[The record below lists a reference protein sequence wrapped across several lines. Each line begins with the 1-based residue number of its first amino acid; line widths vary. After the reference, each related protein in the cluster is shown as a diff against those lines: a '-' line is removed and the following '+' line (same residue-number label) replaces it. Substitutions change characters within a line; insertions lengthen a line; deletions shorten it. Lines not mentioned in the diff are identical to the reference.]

1 MKRSWLMMG
10 GALTVAT
17 MVACESDNVNTTGPV
32 GQDAFL
38 RYVAVGTSLSMGVQS
53 DGVLYTTQREDWTAL
68 LAHQA
73 FATYTQPLIQGPG
86 CFSPLIAPL
95 QFGRRLSGAA
105 APGTSATDLVCAL
118 FPNVTLPA
126 QDVAIDG
133 ANTYDA
139 LRVTPETTTVE
150 SQKRKLQY
158 PLVLPARRTQVTAM
172 MSQNPTLVSVELGA
186 NEVLGAATSGLL
198 LPATAYRTTF
208 SYVPFAVWQPVYAAV
223 LDSVAKTGAK
233 AILVGV
239 PNTASI
245 VSLRTGDAIWQD
257 RAELGGFG
265 VAVNAD
271 CNGST
276 NLIFVPTK
284 IATAVATA
292 RATGT
297 AYNLSCADV
306 PGTQDQVLTPADVT
320 TITSVVNAMNDYIKA
335 QAQAHTW
342 AFLDLDALL
351 AANVN
356 PRSAY
361 SVGVH
366 FTCNNPWGQYVSLD
380 GVHPNVVGYQLM
392 ANAAADALNATYL
405 FRIPKNVPTVLTAA
419 QLCP

>member
-1 MKRSWLMMG
+1 MKRSWLLMG
-10 GALTVAT
+10 GALTISA
-17 MVACESDNVNTTGPV
+17 MVACESDNATVTGPV

-38 RYVAVGTSLSMGVQS
+38 RYVAMGTSLSMGVQS

-105 APGTSATDLVCAL
+105 APGTIASDTTCLL

-126 QDVAIDG
+126 QDVAISG

-139 LRVTPETTTVE
+139 EFITSDSTKTE
-150 SQKRKLQY
+150 SLSRRRLY
-158 PLVLPARRTQVTAM
+158 PIVLPAGKTQVTAM

-186 NEVLGAATSGLL
+186 NEVLGAATTGLL
-198 LPATAYRTTF
+198 LPAAAYRTTF
-208 SYVPFAVWQPVYAAV
+208 TYVPFAVWQPVYKAI

-245 VSLRTGDAIWQD
+245 ISLRTGDAIWQD

-284 IATAVATA
+284 IGTAVATA

-297 AYNLSCADV
+297 AFNLSCADV

-320 TITSVVNAMNDYIKA
+320 TITAVVNAMNDYIKA

-356 PRSAY
+356 PRPAY

-405 FRIPKNVPTVLTAA
+405 FKIPKNVPVALTAA

>member
-10 GALTVAT
+10 AALTVAA
-17 MVACESDNVNTTGPV
+17 MVACESDSVNMTGPV

-86 CFSPLIAPL
+86 CFSPFIAPL

-105 APGTSATDLVCAL
+105 APGTIASDLLCAL

-139 LRVTPETTTVE
+139 LRVSPETTAVE

-158 PLVLPARRTQVTAM
+158 PLVLPARKTQVTAM
-172 MSQNPTLVSVELGA
+172 ISQNPTLVSVELGA

-198 LPATAYRTTF
+198 LPATAYRTAF
-208 SYVPFAVWQPVYAAV
+208 SYVPFAVWQPVYSAV

-245 VSLRTGDAIWQD
+245 ISLRTGDAIWQD
-257 RAELGGFG
+257 RAELAGFG

-284 IATAVATA
+284 VGTAVATA

-297 AYNLSCADV
+297 AFNFSCADV
-306 PGTQDQVLTPADVT
+306 PGTQDQVLTPADVA
-320 TITSVVNAMNDYIKA
+320 TITGVVNAMNDYIKA
-335 QAQAHTW
+335 QASAHGW

-351 AANVN
+351 AAYVN
-356 PRSAY
+356 PRPAY

-392 ANAAADALNATYL
+392 ANAAADALNATYH
-405 FRIPKNVPTVLTAA
+405 FTIAKNVPAALTAA